1 MSLLRMAVS
10 SEYWLNNAR
19 LNVSESGLQDQW
31 PDIEFL
37 RDSRLQGM
45 EEMKI
50 RQEKRRITIN
60 TIIIIYLCVV

>member
-1 MSLLRMAVS
+1 MAVS

-19 LNVSESGLQDQW
+19 LNVSESGLQDQR

-50 RQEKRRITIN
+50 RQEKKRRITIN